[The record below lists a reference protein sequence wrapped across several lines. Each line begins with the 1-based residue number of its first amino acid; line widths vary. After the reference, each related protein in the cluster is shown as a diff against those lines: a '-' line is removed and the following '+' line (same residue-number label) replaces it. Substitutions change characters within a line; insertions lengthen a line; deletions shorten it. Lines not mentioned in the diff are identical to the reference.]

1 MSRNLSTSLA
11 QVRPSARSGVLRHID
26 DAFARLVARPE
37 PLAIHGE
44 DVAGLPDRWI
54 ALDELRS
61 MLLHPSTGYA
71 TRDAAMALLV
81 TRARASEDWKVGLL
95 GVLAPGLASMAGRAR
110 VGYPGDFEDVAAEVV
125 AGVLDAVGRIDVA
138 EGRIASRLLG
148 VAFTRAWSMVR
159 HERRRRRWEEAA
171 AATVPANGHGDP
183 AASPAAADSDGDR
196 DPSDVLQVAVVCG
209 VVTAA
214 EAWLVSRT
222 RLDGVPLL
230 EVAAGLRIS
239 HAAVRQRRSR
249 AERRLVRWLAELG
262 TGEPVSRLSR
272 GEGDR
277 WVVRDRS
284 RPRAAGT
291 AVPST
296 GSRKV
301 RA

>member
-1 MSRNLSTSLA
+1 MSRNLSTPLA

-26 DAFARLVARPE
+26 DAFALLVHAPE
-37 PLAIHGE
+37 PLAIHGG

-159 HERRRRRWEEAA
+159 HERRRRRWEEAS
-171 AATVPANGHGDP
+171 AATVPADGHSDP
-183 AASPAAADSDGDR
+183 AASPAAADSDR

-214 EAWLVSRT
+214 EARLIART
-222 RLDGVPLL
+222 RLDRIPLL

-262 TGEPVSRLSR
+262 TGEPAPGLSR

-284 RPRAAGT
+284 RPRTAGT

-301 RA
+301 RS